1 MNNKMMGVYTIWQ
14 AHAFKK
20 KRSSSSPGGRRRKLQ
35 KKELSG
41 LFSHLQ
47 TAGTDRRARAG
58 GALRMDKWATGED
71 GDGGEYVPSDDD
83 KPRPRSRL
91 RKGGQSNAKRA
102 AGSRNRAVKQS
113 AAKPEAPEAS
123 ALAQPPEPK
132 LPIASAD
139 TSAAPPSLNAYL
151 AKQRMIPKRDKQA
164 KRRQLQQQQQT
175 SSSGPSA
182 TTQNAV
188 ATAKAVAMSA
198 TDVTMRTSDAFDAV
212 HHSQSTIWQ

>member
-1 MNNKMMGVYTIWQ
+1 
-14 AHAFKK
+14 
-20 KRSSSSPGGRRRKLQ
+20 
-35 KKELSG
+35 
-41 LFSHLQ
+41 
-47 TAGTDRRARAG
+47 
-58 GALRMDKWATGED
+58 MDKWATGED

-188 ATAKAVAMSA
+188 ATAKAVAMSMGIGVPRHRQPGGA
-198 TDVTMRTSDAFDAV
+198 SLRQQKRPTKRRTTGLLLSPNVVD
-212 HHSQSTIWQ
+212 IG